1 MRKYYAGINTL
12 IRRFYACSYDV
23 KCFLFRSY
31 ISNMYCGQFW
41 FNSTKYC
48 LNKLRVSYNNSCRRL
63 LRLPMRNSAS
73 GMFVQCNLLSF
84 GELLRKSIF
93 AFRGRIQSS
102 NNAIIKCIVN
112 SVAPLVSNV
121 WKWWRTTLYTGHVTV

>member
-1 MRKYYAGINTL
+1 MVQVMSSTQQYRSSRDGGWEG
-12 IRRFYACSYDV
+12 RREEWEGGNLGGWMGTWEGGREGGARA
-23 KCFLFRSY
+23 KPGNQL
-31 ISNMYCGQFW
+31 
-41 FNSTKYC
+41 
-48 LNKLRVSYNNSCRRL
+48 VSYKCYKL

-102 NNAIIKCIVN
+102 NNTIIKCMVN
-112 SVAPLVSNV
+112 SVAPLVQMFGNGGV
-121 WKWWRTTLYTGHVTV
+121 PHYTLVM

>member
-1 MRKYYAGINTL
+1 MGNSGSIAPNT
-12 IRRFYACSYDV
+12 V
-23 KCFLFRSY
+23 
-31 ISNMYCGQFW
+31 
-41 FNSTKYC
+41 

-73 GMFVQCNLLSF
+73 EMFVQCNMLSF

-93 AFRGRIQSS
+93 AFRGRLQSS
-102 NNAIIKCIVN
+102 NNTIIQCMVN

-121 WKWWRTTLYTGHVTV
+121 WKWWRTTLYTGNVTV